1 MEDFE
6 TPLSNLL
13 CYENESCLQERCIQ
27 KDENFELY
35 PVSESDCDYIEN
47 LIQRETSFIASGTE
61 CSVKGK
67 RSWFKCARLDAIKW
81 ILDWIFVGIQ
91 AKALFGF
98 HLSTVYLSMI
108 YFDRFFSRR
117 WIDDEKSWA
126 IRLLSVASLSLAA
139 KMEECEV
146 PGLSEYHVDEYNF
159 EGNVIQKM
167 ELLVLN
173 TLEWRMNYAT
183 PFVYLN
189 YFTAK
194 FCEEFRHKELVTQ
207 ATDLIFAVMEEIDVS
222 EHRPSVVAA
231 AAVLAAYD
239 NQLTRKLFEMK
250 INAIPSW
257 GYLEKEDTFSC
268 YSLLQQI
275 VMFKSKTPI
284 SNISRNSLSTNSS
297 SINVLDDDTTI
308 GIGTKRR
315 LTYTDG
321 DPHCPKVPKS

>member
-6 TPLSNLL
+6 TPFSSLL
-13 CYENESCLQERCIQ
+13 CNENESCLQEQYNQ

-35 PVSESDCDYIEN
+35 PVSESDCDYVEN
-47 LIQRETSFIASGTE
+47 LIQRETSFQASGSE
-61 CSVKGK
+61 CSVKEK

-81 ILDWIFVGIQ
+81 ILD
-91 AKALFGF
+91 AKGLFGF
-98 HLSTVYLSMI
+98 HLSTAYLSMI

-117 WIDDEKSWA
+117 WIDDEKLWA

-159 EGNVIQKM
+159 QGNVIQKM

-173 TLEWRMNYAT
+173 TLEWRMSCAT
-183 PFVYLN
+183 PFAYLS
-189 YFTAK
+189 YFTTK
-194 FCEEFRHKELVTQ
+194 FCEELRHKELVTR
-207 ATDLIFAVMEEIDVS
+207 ATDLILAVMEEIDVS

-239 NQLTRKLFEMK
+239 NQLTKKLFEMK
-250 INAIPSW
+250 INEIPSW

-268 YSLLQQI
+268 YSLLQGI
-275 VMFKSKTPI
+275 VMLKSKTPI
-284 SNISRNSLSTNSS
+284 SNISRNSLTTNSS
-297 SINVLDDDTTI
+297 SIDALDDTTI

-321 DPHCPKVPKS
+321 DPHCSVHKVPKS

>member
-13 CYENESCLQERCIQ
+13 CNENESCLEEQYNQ

-47 LIQRETSFIASGTE
+47 LIQRETSFQASGSDY
-61 CSVKGK
+61 SVKDK

-81 ILDWIFVGIQ
+81 ILD
-91 AKALFGF
+91 AKGRFGF
-98 HLSTVYLSMI
+98 HLSTAYLSMI
-108 YFDRFFSRR
+108 YLDRFFSRR
-117 WIDDEKSWA
+117 WIDEEKLWA
-126 IRLLSVASLSLAA
+126 IRLLSVASLSIAA
-139 KMEECEV
+139 KMEEREV

-159 EGNVIQKM
+159 EGTVIKKM
-167 ELLVLN
+167 ELFVLN
-173 TLEWRMNYAT
+173 TLEWRMSYAT
-183 PFVYLN
+183 PFAYLN
-189 YFTAK
+189 YFTTK
-194 FCEEFRHKELVTQ
+194 FCEELRHKELVTR
-207 ATDLIFAVMEEIDVS
+207 AADLILTVMEEIDVS

-239 NQLTRKLFEMK
+239 NQLTKKLLTLK

-257 GYLEKEDTFSC
+257 GYLEKEHTFSC
-268 YSLLQQI
+268 YNLLQEI
-275 VMFKSKTPI
+275 VTLKSKTPI
-284 SNISRNSLSTNSS
+284 SNIPRNLLSTNSS
-297 SINVLDDDTTI
+297 SIDVLDDTTT

-321 DPHCPKVPKS
+321 DLHCPLHKVPKS